1 MLQILELSS
10 DVHEAVRTVLYSQ
23 GYEEYL
29 KANHAEDWEERV
41 ENVLEILSLVPEDGD
56 IVQVL
61 TEIPLF
67 TDQDTGDD
75 MEDRVNLLTLH
86 AAKGLE
92 FPVVFIMGMEEG
104 IFPSARAVEGE
115 SDLSEERR
123 LCYVG
128 MTRAME
134 RLFMSGSASRL
145 LFGGVQRNRTSR
157 FIGEIPTS
165 STEIKD
171 DTAGGG
177 YFADSRTDRRRWRW

>member
-1 MLQILELSS
+1 M
-10 DVHEAVRTVLYSQ
+10 
-23 GYEEYL
+23 
-29 KANHAEDWEERV
+29 

-67 TDQDTGDD
+67 TDQDTQDD

-92 FPVVFIMGMEEG
+92 FPVVFITGMEEG

-128 MTRAME
+128 MTRAKE
-134 RLFMSGSASRL
+134 RLYDE
-145 LFGGVQRNRTSR
+145 R
-157 FIGEIPTS
+157 FVIQAALRS
-165 STEIKD
+165 STEEQNIEVHRRDPKEFNRD
-171 DTAGGG
+171 KRR
-177 YFADSRTDRRRWRW
+177 YSRRRLFC